1 MAIIAI
7 LRWLWGLLNQNASA
21 IQATCAFLGVV
32 GLFLYVLD
40 TRRIRS
46 EQEKTNRAAVTPFV
60 CLSGETLGGNFDG
73 QKVASLY
80 SRIAIRNVGEGAALK
95 LRAWVRVVPKDF
107 SLDGSQWFEDEEQN
121 AFSTVIEKSNLMNGE
136 EATVATG
143 GFQFEDRFL
152 TVISAEDQR
161 GAKHQLQLL
170 ISRHD
175 EPTVW
180 RWCSRE

>member
-7 LRWLWGLLNQNASA
+7 LRWLWWLMNQNAPA
-21 IQATCAFLGVV
+21 IQAMCAILGVV

-40 TRRIRS
+40 TRKIRS
-46 EQEKTNRAAVTPFV
+46 EQEKTNRATVTPFV
-60 CLSGETLGGNFDG
+60 CPSEETLGGNSDG
-73 QKVASLY
+73 KKVVSLY
-80 SRIAIRNVGEGAALK
+80 SRIGIRNVGKGAALK
-95 LRAWVRVVPKDF
+95 LKAWICLVPKEF
-107 SLDGSQWFEDEEQN
+107 RLDGSQWFEDEEHN
-121 AFSTVIEKSNLMNGE
+121 RYSTVVEKSNLMNGE
-136 EATVATG
+136 EATVTTG